1 MHYSLR
7 RKGTGLIVALLALF
21 ATSAAIWGGQQVGL
35 DRGTLPPRP
44 TPLPTPA
51 RAALPTLDPTQQA
64 RARQFLTAIPTP
76 DRQAMAQRVT
86 AAIATRAQAIRQQPS
101 HSLFEETRGA
111 RITIAG
117 REVQL
122 PPDTYVAGTTAMAT
136 CYSDDCPDYPSLF
149 VKRGNSSV
157 YVGVR
162 TGRITGELVGPG
174 DTQPFAFLEEA
185 LAR

>member
-1 MHYSLR
+1 
-7 RKGTGLIVALLALF
+7 
-21 ATSAAIWGGQQVGL
+21 
-35 DRGTLPPRP
+35 
-44 TPLPTPA
+44 
-51 RAALPTLDPTQQA
+51 
-64 RARQFLTAIPTP
+64 
-76 DRQAMAQRVT
+76 
-86 AAIATRAQAIRQQPS
+86 
-101 HSLFEETRGA
+101 
-111 RITIAG
+111 
-117 REVQL
+117 
-122 PPDTYVAGTTAMAT
+122 MAT